1 MRDIFYREA
10 APLWQ
15 LVKRCACALALAM
28 LVAAPAQAALQDYTI
43 VALGIDTSR
52 EKAEALAMSYA
63 RQRAVFLA
71 TSKLGVPDPARAV
84 LALKPES
91 LNQIIRGA
99 TVQKTQRVDT
109 KSYQQIVVSISEEP
123 LRAALGLK
131 PTETKPEATQ
141 NGHHSVLIIPA
152 LVTPERV
159 WVWEKENSLRA
170 PLSEELLRQSRG
182 LVILP
187 SGDLQDLRLI
197 DKDNALKVKVDELKP
212 MFERYGADEI
222 VIAAMR
228 AGAEGTMDSTKI
240 MMHRVSA
247 GYVRDELL
255 EVQPEAAEE
264 PMAARILAGARA
276 LATAATQI
284 ANSTES
290 ASKEALAKA
299 TQVKVRFMYRT
310 PKELARLTDTIR
322 HAPQVVMLQLPTIM
336 LNDVEGVI
344 YLEGEAASLRK
355 HLAAQA
361 VVVRDVGNEW
371 TVSTR

>member
-1 MRDIFYREA
+1 MIDRFATLDREQ
-10 APLWQ
+10 LW
-15 LVKRCACALALAM
+15 LSAI
-28 LVAAPAQAALQDYTI
+28 VAAELRFGA
-43 VALGIDTSR
+43 
-52 EKAEALAMSYA
+52 
-63 RQRAVFLA
+63 
-71 TSKLGVPDPARAV
+71 SKLGVPDPARAV
-84 LALKPES
+84 LALKPEA

-131 PTETKPEATQ
+131 PTETKTDAPKG
-141 NGHHSVLIIPA
+141 NHSVLLIPA
-152 LVTPERV
+152 FVAPQRV

-182 LVILP
+182 VVILP

-197 DKDNALKVKVDELKP
+197 DKDNALKVKADELKP

-228 AGAEGTMDSTKI
+228 VGAEGTMESTKI
-240 MMHRVSA
+240 MMHRVSPD
-247 GYVRDELL
+247 YVRDELL
-255 EVQPEAAEE
+255 EVPPEVAEE
-264 PMAARILAGARA
+264 PIAARILAGARA

-284 ANSTES
+284 ANSTET

-299 TQVKVRFMYRT
+299 TQVKVRFVYRT
-310 PKELARLTDTIR
+310 PKELARLTETIR
-322 HAPQVVMLQLPTIM
+322 RAPHVVMLQLPTIM
-336 LNDVEGVI
+336 LNDVEGII
-344 YLEGEAASLRK
+344 YLEGEPQLLRK
-355 HLAAQA
+355 HLATQA
-361 VVVRDVGNEW
+361 VVVRDMGNEW